1 MRRTPFPWIA
11 AVSVLAASA
20 AIGTLNAA
28 RRPRYGGELRIELRA
43 QLKTLDPQ
51 EMPQDPLA
59 LAAQRQILP
68 AVFET
73 LVRLDEHG
81 EPQPWLAESWTHDLA
96 RKGWIFTARR
106 NVTLQ
111 DGTLWS
117 PLATSLVVPDNRPL
131 DQILRELARPRNA
144 VVVRAADGSLIGT
157 GPFRIAKWEPEKSV
171 TLQAHD
177 RYWGGRPYLDSIRI
191 QMGRA
196 FSEQAVDF
204 QVGNAD
210 VVEIGLRDLRAPRAR
225 GITVFTTAPLETLAL
240 QFENR
245 GVPDAVREAV
255 ALSIDRAAIHS
266 VLLQRQGEVS
276 GALLPQWLS
285 GYSFVF
291 PVGRNVARA
300 HQIAPAPAT
309 LNFAYDRQDPVIR
322 SIAERVAV
330 NASEV
335 GITLRPAGENAGKLD
350 RPAALSLIQLPV
362 TSRDPWAVLE
372 EFAALLKLPSP
383 VSTSLYDAESAML
396 ESFQVIPL
404 FHLPHGWMMQ
414 SRVKDWAA
422 KDSPSWADAWLDA
435 GATP

>member
-1 MRRTPFPWIA
+1 
-11 AVSVLAASA
+11 L
-20 AIGTLNAA
+20 GAA

-51 EMPQDPLA
+51 ETPQDPLA

-81 EPQPWLAESWTHDLA
+81 EPQPWLAESWIHDAA
-96 RKGWIFTARR
+96 RKSWIFTARR

-111 DGTLWS
+111 DGTPWS
-117 PLATSLVVPDNRPL
+117 PVASSLVIADNRPL

-144 VVVRAADGSLIGT
+144 VVVRAVDGSLIGT
-157 GPFRIAKWEPEKSV
+157 GPFRVAKWESEKSA

-177 RYWGGRPYLDSIRI
+177 RYWGGRPYLDSIQI
-191 QMGRA
+191 QMGKA

-204 QVGNAD
+204 QAGNAD
-210 VVEIGLRDLRAPRAR
+210 VVEVGLRDLRAPRAR

-245 GVPDAVREAV
+245 GAADSVREAL

-276 GALLPQWLS
+276 AALLPQWLS

-291 PVGRNVARA
+291 PVARNVARA
-300 HQIAPAPAT
+300 HQLVPAPAT
-309 LNFAYDRQDPVIR
+309 LNFAYDHQDPVIR
-322 SIAERVAV
+322 SIGERVAV
-330 NASEV
+330 NASEA
-335 GITLRPAGENAGKLD
+335 GITLRPGN
-350 RPAALSLIQLPV
+350 PAALGLTRLPV

-372 EFAALLKLPSP
+372 EFAGLLKQPSP
-383 VSTSLYDAESAML
+383 SAGGLYEAEAAML
-396 ESFQVIPL
+396 EGFQVIPL

-414 SRVKDWAA
+414 SHVKDWAA
-422 KDSPSWADAWLDA
+422 KDEPTWADAWLDA
-435 GATP
+435 GASQ